1 MSRQMNENMVTRV
14 IKQTNQCMEDLI
26 STFTQKMKIMEDKMD
41 NIINENT
48 YLRGKVNVVIN
59 ASIEQNQSLHE
70 KIDSLMGMNKVLV
83 EEIESLKKP
92 KVKKPKP
99 DLVERVRCKCL
110 TKKGEQCRKFC
121 IEGHDT
127 CKQHAKIQTESTTK
141 NDSLSDD
148 TDKSPPDKPDG
159 RKRKVPVKRK
169 VAPPV
174 HNHKPGETPDE
185 PCELCNSHGDVF
197 DTEMPDEEFSG
208 VSVDGI
214 TLEERLRRAIEE
226 EEVENGSGSECI
238 EENSNVNSDTTNLT
252 SWADIAEEDNNVKY

>member
-121 IEGHDT
+121 IEGCDT
-127 CKQHAKIQTESTTK
+127 CKQHANIQMKSTTK
-141 NDSLSDD
+141 NGSLPND

-159 RKRKVPVKRK
+159 RESADASQDRRGRTPEKVRLPCTRPNDEWERKIARCDGSDRRRRTQPDTGSRDRGHNLRK
-169 VAPPV
+169 
-174 HNHKPGETPDE
+174 GY
-185 PCELCNSHGDVF
+185 
-197 DTEMPDEEFSG
+197 
-208 VSVDGI
+208 
-214 TLEERLRRAIEE
+214 RR
-226 EEVENGSGSECI
+226 
-238 EENSNVNSDTTNLT
+238 TTCRP
-252 SWADIAEEDNNVKY
+252 

>member
-1 MSRQMNENMVTRV
+1 MNENMVTRV

-121 IEGHDT
+121 IEGCDT
-127 CKQHAKIQTESTTK
+127 CKQHANIQMKSTTK
-141 NDSLSDD
+141 NGSLSDN

-159 RKRKVPVKRK
+159 RKGRFQLNRKLHHRYIITNQVKPLMNHVSYVILMVTFLILK
-169 VAPPV
+169 CLMKNLVACPSM
-174 HNHKPGETPDE
+174 
-185 PCELCNSHGDVF
+185 ELH
-197 DTEMPDEEFSG
+197 
-208 VSVDGI
+208 
-214 TLEERLRRAIEE
+214 
-226 EEVENGSGSECI
+226 
-238 EENSNVNSDTTNLT
+238 
-252 SWADIAEEDNNVKY
+252 